1 MGKTDEE
8 ACENQDL
15 SRAECQNVGCCQWAA
30 CPITSPGATQVSGRY
45 TWGQCHSAA
54 SVGNGQCTSVPWDS
68 HEEDGPHCWRTELK
82 DTHVDGCRGPW
93 WRFNV
98 FNRCGPCEGDC
109 DNDDDCQGYHGTYH
123 TLRGK
128 CFQRNGLTPVPG
140 CKGTGKYNWDY
151 CIYEEV

>member
-1 MGKTDEE
+1 M
-8 ACENQDL
+8 
-15 SRAECQNVGCCQWAA
+15 
-30 CPITSPGATQVSGRY
+30 
-45 TWGQCHSAA
+45 
-54 SVGNGQCTSVPWDS
+54 PWDS

-82 DTHVDGCRGPW
+82 DTNVIGCRGPSW
-93 WRFNV
+93 WCNV